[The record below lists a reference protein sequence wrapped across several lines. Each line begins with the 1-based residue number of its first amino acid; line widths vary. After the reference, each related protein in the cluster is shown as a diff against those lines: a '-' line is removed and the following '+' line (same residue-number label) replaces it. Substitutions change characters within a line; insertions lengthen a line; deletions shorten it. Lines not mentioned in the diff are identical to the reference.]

1 MKDSSKEVNLGNN
14 STRFRFRCDTFGTA
28 KRDNQ
33 AESLFLHNLSSFL
46 YTSSLDGARRGAC
59 TRVVDGVGRG
69 AGGYFSGSHL
79 ALAHSRSRQHFV
91 ELASGCASCRL
102 IARRDCVEIPY
113 GFCGRG
119 RWWHAHVLACG
130 LSGHGRPLAFAGGVA
145 TAACGSSVRLR
156 LRISL
161 CAGFRKPVEN
171 FFKKVLDRNRR
182 SVNIV
187 DAPFTGN

>member
-1 MKDSSKEVNLGNN
+1 MGQL
-14 STRFRFRCDTFGTA
+14 
-28 KRDNQ
+28 
-33 AESLFLHNLSSFL
+33 
-46 YTSSLDGARRGAC
+46 RGIIRQYHYFFTTYRQFC
-59 TRVVDGVGRG
+59 TRVIDEAGWG
-69 AGGYFSGSHL
+69 AGGSFSGSHL

-119 RWWHAHVLACG
+119 GWWHAHVLACG

-161 CAGFRKPVEN
+161 CAASASLLKTFS
-171 FFKKVLDRNRR
+171 KKCLTGIVVLL
-182 SVNIV
+182 I
-187 DAPFTGN
+187 

>member
-1 MKDSSKEVNLGNN
+1 MGQLRGIIRQYHYFFTTYRQFC
-14 STRFRFRCDTFGTA
+14 TRAVDEAGW
-28 KRDNQ
+28 
-33 AESLFLHNLSSFL
+33 
-46 YTSSLDGARRGAC
+46 GAC

-69 AGGYFSGSHL
+69 AGGSFSGSRL

-91 ELASGCASCRL
+91 ELASGCVSCRL

-119 RWWHAHVLACG
+119 GWWHAHVLACG
-130 LSGHGRPLAFAGGVA
+130 LSGHGRPLAFVGGIT
-145 TAACGSSVRLR
+145 TAACGSSVRSR
-156 LRISL
+156 LRINP
-161 CAGFRKPVEN
+161 CGFRKPVEN

-182 SVNIV
+182 SVSIV